1 MARIPTEPGFGPVSV
16 GGFLPPPPYLS
27 GGQRRGFSFGLPA
40 HRSFLGTSKFMIEA
54 KKKQKKEPYIPGL
67 KTPRLYG

>member
-1 MARIPTEPGFGPVSV
+1 MAARRISADGLQLGTVA
-16 GGFLPPPPYLS
+16 LDLQPPYLS
-27 GGQRRGFSFGLPA
+27 GGQRAGFRLPA
-40 HRSFLGTSKFMIEA
+40 HRSFLGTSKFMIDA